1 MKTTIETT
9 QGHIEVNTLGHA
21 GLLLVSGGKN
31 IYADPYSEAADYAGM
46 PKADVLLVTHDHY
59 DHYDPEALRH
69 ILTPDTV
76 IVSNAD
82 VASLTDVTHVLSNGD
97 EVEVYGMKIK
107 AVPAYNIEHRND
119 EGNHFHPRG
128 VGNGYL
134 LDIDGYRFYIAG
146 DTENIPEMA
155 ALKGSVD
162 VAFLPKNLPYTMSD
176 DMWVDAVRMIEP
188 RVVYP
193 IHYFELDLEALKEK
207 LSDIETIEIRK

>member
-1 MKTTIETT
+1 MKTNIETT

-107 AVPAYNIEHRND
+107 AVPAYNIEHLND

-134 LDIDGYRFYIAG
+134 LDIDGCRFYIAG

>member
-9 QGHIEVNTLGHA
+9 RGHIDVHTLGHA
-21 GLLLVSGGKN
+21 GLLLVVDGKN
-31 IYADPYSEAADYAGM
+31 IYADPYSEAADYTDM
-46 PKADVLLVTHDHY
+46 PKADVLLITHDHY

-69 ILTPDTV
+69 ILTPDTIV
-76 IVSNAD
+76 VSNED
-82 VASLTDVTHVLSNGD
+82 VARLMNVTHTLSNGD
-97 EVEVYGMKIK
+97 EVELDGMKIK
-107 AVPAYNIEHRND
+107 AVMAYNIEHCNE

-134 LDIDGYRFYIAG
+134 MYVDGCCIYIAG

-155 ALKGSVD
+155 SLKGCVD

-176 DMWVDAVRMIEP
+176 EMWVDAVRMIEP

-193 IHYFELDLEALKEK
+193 IHYFELDIESLKEK
-207 LSDIETIEIRK
+207 LSDIETLEIRE

>member
-1 MKTTIETT
+1 
-9 QGHIEVNTLGHA
+9 
-21 GLLLVSGGKN
+21 
-31 IYADPYSEAADYAGM
+31 M

-134 LDIDGYRFYIAG
+134 LDIDGCHIYIAG

-155 ALKGSVD
+155 ALKGGVD

-193 IHYFELDLEALKEK
+193 IHYFELDVEALRGK
-207 LSDIETIEIRK
+207 LSDMETLEIRE